1 MMIRLLSVL
10 LLLGLITVAIAGP
23 GDDGEFGSQ
32 EEYTV
37 EEEGYASSGPVANIP
52 REQQIA
58 HYEDERERIRAEEVM
73 PALRTLSHEQ
83 ARHSAT
89 KSSMPWFPSSEQKRA
104 LQASESAVDRAR
116 AVVAKAEEKE
126 MAVTRRLKPLY
137 GIVSYEFMQEQQ
149 TSISGSIKK
158 VNQVAYD
165 QAWYQSLWDL
175 GRRDSLTE
183 VLVGFLVQWLA
194 TYVLLYPFAL
204 AYYAFW
210 ALPWSLWEY
219 SSSAADLAT
228 GLVSYA
234 IWVVLMASPLIVL
247 GGGIWYLRT
256 YKAEAFARFAEQRA
270 AGGRPRVRRYGAAW

>member
-1 MMIRLLSVL
+1 MFRSFCLI
-10 LLLGLITVAIAGP
+10 LLLGLVLAHRASAYAVE
-23 GDDGEFGSQ
+23 DDDGSQ
-32 EEYTV
+32 EEFTIEDPGV
-37 EEEGYASSGPVANIP
+37 ASRAVATLP

-58 HYEDERERIRAEEVM
+58 RYEDERERIRQEEVL

-83 ARHSAT
+83 ARHAQT
-89 KSSMPWFPSSEQKRA
+89 KSSMPWFPSAEQKRA
-104 LQASESAVDRAR
+104 LQASEGAVNRAR
-116 AVVAKAEEKE
+116 AVVARAEEKE

-149 TSISGSIKK
+149 TSISGSIKT
-158 VNQVAYD
+158 VNQIAYD

-183 VLVGFLVQWLA
+183 VLVGFLVQWIA
-194 TYVLLYPFAL
+194 SYVLLYPFAL

-219 SSSAADLAT
+219 ASSATDVAT
-228 GLVSYA
+228 GLVSYV
-234 IWVVLMASPLIVL
+234 IWVTLMASPLLVL

-270 AGGRPRVRRYGAAW
+270 GAGRPPRVRRYGAAW